1 MPKKQYY
8 VPDMTGVMVTIPSG
22 YTSRQVSG
30 FEAVVY
36 DGEVP
41 IGWGFRCKGQAM
53 ETSRWESFPGER
65 VCVGIKDAPGGER
78 VIGEWV
84 YVERWLKPSEAVEV
98 YGAVSALDIGP
109 RGGFKSVTY
118 GVTMFCNRHMDPR
131 GQVAYEIGMVRLP
144 LVSSSGVQFSPRR
157 RQVSTWTGL

>member
-98 YGAVSALDIGP
+98 YGAVSALGSDANN
-109 RGGFKSVTY
+109 GGVEA
-118 GVTMFCNRHMDPR
+118 
-131 GQVAYEIGMVRLP
+131 QVRFLVGHGAITDEILRAVKEA
-144 LVSSSGVQFSPRR
+144 
-157 RQVSTWTGL
+157 TND